1 MTLIDEVMETHG
13 GFADVWSA
21 RKRDITTPI
30 SM

>member
-1 MTLIDEVMETHG
+1 METHG